1 MPSKQTPN
9 ANGITNDLHANRTAA
24 SPSEKKNVRGGWSL
38 NHLKLRKD
46 YRADMPLMISR
57 FTGYRPPGAVAPYE
71 PIVIPPFTWLTKI
84 PLRYEV
90 WIFGWIGAFCGMLL
104 IEGIMSTN
112 TAFRDVYRAPTI
124 ITSFGASAVLL
135 FGVVESPI
143 AQPRNFIFGHFIS
156 ALVGT
161 CITRLFVLNRSYQG
175 YLDNTQFHPST
186 FINGGLSMST
196 ALLAMFITGT
206 VHPP

>member
-1 MPSKQTPN
+1 MPSKQAPK
-9 ANGITNDLHANRTAA
+9 ANSTRSGHDTDRTTAT
-24 SPSEKKNVRGGWSL
+24 PSEKKSWRKSWSL
-38 NHLKLRKD
+38 NQLKLRKD

-71 PIVIPPFTWLTKI
+71 PIPIPPFTWLTKI
-84 PLRYEV
+84 PLQHEV
-90 WIFGWIGAFCGMLL
+90 WIFGWIGAFCSMLL

-112 TAFRDVYRAPTI
+112 TAFRDVYHAPTI

-143 AQPRNFIFGHFIS
+143 AQPRNLVFGHFIS

-161 CITRLFVLNRSYQG
+161 CITRLFVLDRSYQG

-196 ALLAMFITGT
+196 ALFAMLITGT